1 MALAEARKCQ
11 LNELT
16 LEDFRSLHVKFDE
29 DVLAVFDFEASVE
42 RRQSI
47 GGPSRKMVERQIS
60 VLRSALE
67 N

>member
-1 MALAEARKCQ
+1 MALAESRGCA

-16 LEDFRSLHVKFDE
+16 LEDFKGLNDKFGE
-29 DVLAVFDFEASVE
+29 DVHGVFDFEASVE

-47 GGPSRKMVERQIS
+47 GGPSRVMVSRQVK
-60 VLRSALE
+60 VLREALG

>member
-1 MALAEARKCQ
+1 MHE
-11 LNELT
+11 
-16 LEDFRSLHVKFDE
+16 KFDE

-47 GGPSRKMVERQIS
+47 GGPSRKMLDRQIA
-60 VLRSALE
+60 VLRAAIA